1 MGTRS
6 ETIVW
11 DGRGMVVLYKHWD
24 GYPDYMITVFEEV
37 ADFAAFMAVDQI
49 HWLSYAEDVAAYIIT
64 YYGMLSKEERN
75 RFGWPQNPDF
85 RPCGRIADWVDY
97 VYLLDV
103 SKAEKGEWVLK
114 IYEVKPEFWRLSR
127 EERDAI
133 YREMVEKGVS
143 YDNYLS
149 QIGVEKIPVKA
160 MRAKPGIKALAT
172 GLEKGY

>member
-1 MGTRS
+1 
-6 ETIVW
+6 
-11 DGRGMVVLYKHWD
+11 MVVLYKHWD

-37 ADFAAFMAVDQI
+37 ADFAAYMAVDQI

-85 RPCGRIADWVDY
+85 RPCGGIADWVDY

-103 SKAEKGEWVLK
+103 SNAEKGEWVLK
-114 IYEVKPEFWRLSR
+114 IYEVKPEFWKLSR
-127 EERDAI
+127 EERDEV
-133 YREMVEKGVS
+133 YREMVEKGVAP
-143 YDNYLS
+143 DNYLS
-149 QIGVEKIPVKA
+149 QIGVEKIPVRA

>member
-6 ETIVW
+6 ETVIW
-11 DGRGMVVLYKHWD
+11 DGRSMVVLYKHWD
-24 GYPDYMITVFEEV
+24 GYPDYMVTIFQEV
-37 ADFAAFMAVDQI
+37 AEFAAYMAIDQI

-64 YYGMLSKEERN
+64 YYGMLSREERS
-75 RFGWPQNPDF
+75 RFNWPQNPDF

-103 SKAEKGEWVLK
+103 SSAKEGEWVLR

-133 YREMVEKGVS
+133 YKKMVEGGAIPD
-143 YDNYLS
+143 YYLS
-149 QIGVEKIPVKA
+149 QIGVERIPIKA
-160 MRAKPGIKALAT
+160 MRAKPGIETLAT
-172 GLEKGY
+172 GLEEGY